1 MSMQADHKCHCW
13 IPVVASLLIVVSL
26 SDAGLAIVLGS
37 FADVVHEIRGEV
49 NERSTEMDFA
59 SFFNKV
65 TGGLVHL
72 GDSQVGKAVQ
82 QVAHELPPLWMMSTL
97 AWGRVVLSALG
108 VIFGFLLVW
117 RVRGVPTFL
126 VIWGLVSVVWGL
138 LSVFEAR
145 VIFQALVIE
154 NLMLTGVVLSSLALF
169 LHFLWPLFIAV
180 RLFRGIRAGDFV
192 RD

>member
-1 MSMQADHKCHCW
+1 
-13 IPVVASLLIVVSL
+13 
-26 SDAGLAIVLGS
+26 
-37 FADVVHEIRGEV
+37 
-49 NERSTEMDFA
+49 
-59 SFFNKV
+59 
-65 TGGLVHL
+65 
-72 GDSQVGKAVQ
+72 
-82 QVAHELPPLWMMSTL
+82 MMSTL